1 MKNALKIGIVT
12 VAIAISAAACSGN
25 SSKPGK
31 DTTGGAATMSDSSQ
45 TGRQP
50 GANGSAAGIDSG
62 IEKSGSGGVD
72 TTKKAQ

>member
-1 MKNALKIGIVT
+1 MKHAFKTGIVAI
-12 VAIAISAAACSGN
+12 AIAISAASCSGN

-45 TGRQP
+45 TGREP
-50 GANGSAAGIDSG
+50 GANGSGAGIDSG

-72 TTKKAQ
+72 TTKKVQ